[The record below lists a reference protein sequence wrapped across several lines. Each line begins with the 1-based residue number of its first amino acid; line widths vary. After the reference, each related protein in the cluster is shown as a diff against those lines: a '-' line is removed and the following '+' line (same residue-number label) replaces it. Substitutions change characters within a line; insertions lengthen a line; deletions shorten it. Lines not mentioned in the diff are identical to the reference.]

1 MSRTQRR
8 NSNWHHYAAN
18 VQDALVSCV
27 LVWSSKHGR
36 FSDFQVV
43 LDVRCLFVFVFT
55 ALRYASALCAMGLCL
70 PVCHKSDST
79 KTAKRTN
86 TQTKPHD
93 SPGTLVFRC
102 QRSPRNSTGVNPR
115 GHQMQVGLVKIGDFR
130 LCLGTT

>member
-55 ALRYASALCAMGLCL
+55 ELRYASALCAMGRVSACL
-70 PVCHKSDST
+70 S
-79 KTAKRTN
+79 
-86 TQTKPHD
+86 
-93 SPGTLVFRC
+93 
-102 QRSPRNSTGVNPR
+102 
-115 GHQMQVGLVKIGDFR
+115 QVGVLLKR
-130 LCLGTT
+130 LNVRIRKQNHTIAQGL